1 MAKNP
6 DAPKKPGKA
15 PKSKAHRP
23 EVQPIGPALA
33 ELLNP
38 AINRGESGLG
48 SGTGL
53 QPPPDNSWD
62 RRAGGEAAA
71 HRARKSTRGAGD
83 DVASRDAVT
92 RRDASVPPP
101 STHAARGGE
110 GSGGGPT
117 STEPVEAP
125 PTPAP
130 SPPLR
135 GGNGAER
142 AGSADSRNNGS
153 ITEPGFDEA
162 PQANY
167 GTSATIPTLDPELAR
182 QLGMP
187 TEEDDDAALARP
199 PRNKM
204 EALGVAATAEA
215 LEALIREGRPEFRKD
230 DGSLQV
236 WTPHRPPRPEKS
248 EGGVPFVIK
257 SAYEPKGDQPT
268 AIAELVE
275 GIQRNDRT
283 QVLLGVTGSGKTY
296 TMAKVIEATQRPA
309 IILAP
314 NKTLAAQLYG
324 EFKSFFPDNAVEY
337 FVSYYDYYQ
346 PEAYVPRTDTYIEKD
361 SSINEQIDRMRHSAT
376 RALLERDDVIIVASV
391 SCIYGIGS
399 VETYTAMTFALKKG
413 ERIDQR
419 QLIADLVALQYK
431 RTQADFTRGTFRVRG
446 DVIDI
451 FPAHYED
458 RAWRVNLFGDTVE
471 NIEEFDPLTG
481 HKQDE
486 LEFIKIYANSHYVT
500 PRPTLVQAIK
510 SIKSELKM
518 RLDQLHNQGRLL
530 EAQRLEQRTTF
541 DLEMMEATGSCAGIE
556 NYSRYLTGRRPGE
569 PPPTLFEYV
578 PDNALVFADESHVT
592 VPQIGGMFRGDF
604 RRKATLAEYGFR
616 LPSCM
621 DNRPLRFEE
630 WDMMRPQSVAVSA
643 TPSAWEL
650 NESGGVFVE
659 QVIRPTGL
667 IDPPVNIRPARTQV
681 DDLVGEVRATAQAG
695 YRSLVTVL
703 TKRMAEDLTEYLH
716 EQGIRVRYM
725 HSDIDTI
732 ERIEI
737 IRDLRLGAFDALVGI
752 NLLREGLD
760 IPECALVAIL
770 DADKEGFLRSETSLI
785 QTIGRAARNVDGK
798 VILYADQM
806 TGSMERAIAETNR
819 RREKQV
825 EYNTANNITP
835 ESVKKS
841 IGDILNSVYERD
853 HVLVEVGD
861 GGIADD
867 VIAIGHNFETVLA
880 DLETRMRE
888 AAADLNFEEA
898 ARLRD
903 EVKRLR
909 ATELAVV
916 DDPTAKQR
924 TVQGKAGSYAGA
936 KKYGEA
942 ANLPASA
949 MKKGGASSPSPGGVR
964 GERSSLSGS
973 RAAGTRGGV
982 SPSGSASSEERRGG
996 STSRASSRVHKP
1008 HLDEMHGPESL
1019 PYRPTRELPKKPAL
1033 DDIKPGGSK
1042 IFQPTDSR
1050 QSGPEFGPSPRSTG
1064 GAPGHRGGWKKR

>member
-1 MAKNP
+1 MANNP
-6 DAPKKPGKA
+6 DHPQKPGKT

-23 EVQPIGPALA
+23 DVQPIGPALA

-53 QPPPDNSWD
+53 QPPPDNSKD
-62 RRAGGEAAA
+62 RRSGGEAAA
-71 HRARKSTRGAGD
+71 HRARKSTRGTSE
-83 DVASRDAVT
+83 DVAK
-92 RRDASVPPP
+92 RDASSTTSAATRGLPP
-101 STHAARGGE
+101 SPALPLK
-110 GSGGGPT
+110 GGGGDGA
-117 STEPVEAP
+117 SGEPA
-125 PTPAP
+125 AK
-130 SPPLR
+130 
-135 GGNGAER
+135 
-142 AGSADSRNNGS
+142 
-153 ITEPGFDEA
+153 PGFNESPQSEFA
-162 PQANY
+162 PANY
-167 GTSATIPTLDPELAR
+167 GTAATIPTLDPELAK
-182 QLGMP
+182 QLGFT
-187 TEEDDDAALARP
+187 TEEEDAEAMARP

-204 EALGVAATAEA
+204 EALGVQATADA
-215 LEALIREGRPEFRKD
+215 LDNLIREGRPEFKGE
-230 DGSLQV
+230 DGSV
-236 WTPHRPPRPEKS
+236 KIWAPHRPPRPEKS
-248 EGGVPFVIK
+248 EGGQRFVIK
-257 SAYEPKGDQPT
+257 SEYEPKGDQPV
-268 AIAELVE
+268 AIKELVE
-275 GIQRNDRT
+275 GISRQDRT

-431 RTQADFTRGTFRVRG
+431 RTQADFARGTFRVRG

-458 RAWRVNLFGDTVE
+458 RAWRVNLFGDVVE

-500 PRPTLVQAIK
+500 PRPTLIQAIK
-510 SIKSELKM
+510 AIKSELKW
-518 RLDQLHNQGRLL
+518 RLDQLHAQGRLL

-592 VPQIGGMFRGDF
+592 VPQIGGMFKGDF

-667 IDPPVNIRPARTQV
+667 IDPPVHIRPARTQV
-681 DDLVGEVRATAQAG
+681 DDLVGEVRATANAG

-798 VILYADQM
+798 VILYADQI
-806 TGSMERAIAETNR
+806 TGSMERAIAETDR

-825 EYNTANNITP
+825 EYNTLHGITP
-835 ESVKKS
+835 ESIKRS
-841 IGDILNSVYERD
+841 IHDIMNSVYERD
-853 HVLVEVGD
+853 HVLVEIGD

-867 VIAIGHNFETVLA
+867 VISIGHNFEAVLN

-924 TVQGKAGSYAGA
+924 VVQGKAGAYAGA
-936 KKYGEA
+936 KQYGEA
-942 ANLPASA
+942 ANLPRGSG
-949 MKKGGASSPSPGGVR
+949 KRGGNNTPRFSSPSPAGG
-964 GERSSLSGS
+964 GS
-973 RAAGTRGGV
+973 RAAGARGGV
-982 SPSGSASSEERRGG
+982 SSTGSASRI
-996 STSRASSRVHKP
+996 H
-1008 HLDEMHGPESL
+1008 
-1019 PYRPTRELPKKPAL
+1019 KPAL
-1033 DDIKPGGSK
+1033 DEMGIATWHEVKPSRKTVARPRKPTLDEMGPGTESK
-1042 IFQPTDSR
+1042 IYQPKSSR
-1050 QSGPEFGPSPRSTG
+1050 EAGPEFGPAPRSSG